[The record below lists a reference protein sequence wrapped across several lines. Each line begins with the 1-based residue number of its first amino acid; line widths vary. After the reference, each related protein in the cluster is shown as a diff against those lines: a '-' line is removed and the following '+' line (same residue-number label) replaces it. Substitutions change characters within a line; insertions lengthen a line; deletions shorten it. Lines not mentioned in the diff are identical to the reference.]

1 MVTNIRDADTYLDIN
16 FGDQSG
22 TKTFSLATNQIAA
35 GVDPSNYELDHLYL
49 VESYTEECHLAVAIH
64 HQYEN
69 QVSDQQVKHQRWTHI
84 LKLKAEWQG
93 TITVSAVKLKITSWR
108 YFTCWLVAAWRYKIF
123 AASVPFHCHKKPDF
137 VVPKK
142 HHPTQ

>member
-1 MVTNIRDADTYLDIN
+1 MFRISMVTNIRDADTYLDIN

-35 GVDPSNYELDHLYL
+35 GVDSSNYELDHLYL

-69 QVSDQQVKHQRWTHI
+69 QVSDQQVQHQR
-84 LKLKAEWQG
+84 
-93 TITVSAVKLKITSWR
+93 
-108 YFTCWLVAAWRYKIF
+108 
-123 AASVPFHCHKKPDF
+123 
-137 VVPKK
+137 
-142 HHPTQ
+142 

>member
-1 MVTNIRDADTYLDIN
+1 MVTNVRDANTYLEIN

-35 GVDPSNYELDHLYL
+35 GVDPSNYSRDHLYL

-69 QVSDQQVKHQRWTHI
+69 QASGHQLQHQR
-84 LKLKAEWQG
+84 
-93 TITVSAVKLKITSWR
+93 
-108 YFTCWLVAAWRYKIF
+108 
-123 AASVPFHCHKKPDF
+123 
-137 VVPKK
+137 
-142 HHPTQ
+142 